1 MERPAVGVLT
11 VDHEGVGGTVETEA
25 GDFLL
30 VYASV
35 TADVQDNEEVVAAE
49 LQAAIVGLRARPGLV
64 ALAAD
69 PLLMIFCEEAVR
81 SAAAGLLLL
90 PSPLLLAPLVVRTL
104 EPSQQLLVLI
114 DVSGIDDLEEMTPR
128 LLNHGMG
135 LHGADSERVI
145 VEAVQ
150 GCCIIGSDP
159 KLVAHSVLER
169 VAQVG
174 AAGGAAVVVVVVAMT
189 AVSRARRNAWLRAT
203 ALTTCCLPPPLPAQV
218 QQEARIGAI
227 MIDSPQLIPH
237 AAALRR
243 AADVPVFESLSAL
256 HCCSA
261 ARRVSLLP
269 TAAARLT
276 LTLTLTLI
284 LALT

>member
-1 MERPAVGVLT
+1 MRPVIGVLT

-35 TADVQDNEEVVAAE
+35 TADVQENEKAVAAE
-49 LQAAIVGLRARPGLV
+49 VQAAIVGLRARPGLV
-64 ALAAD
+64 ALASD

-81 SAAAGLLLL
+81 AAAAGLLLL
-90 PSPLLLAPLVVRTL
+90 PSPLLLTPLVLRTL

-128 LLNHGMG
+128 LLQNGMG

-159 KLVAHSVLER
+159 KLVGHSVLER
-169 VAQVG
+169 VAQVRLVL
-174 AAGGAAVVVVVVAMT
+174 VVT
-189 AVSRARRNAWLRAT
+189 AT
-203 ALTTCCLPPPLPAQV
+203 ALR
-218 QQEARIGAI
+218 AR
-227 MIDSPQLIPH
+227 
-237 AAALRR
+237 
-243 AADVPVFESLSAL
+243 
-256 HCCSA
+256 
-261 ARRVSLLP
+261 
-269 TAAARLT
+269 
-276 LTLTLTLI
+276 
-284 LALT
+284 

>member
-1 MERPAVGVLT
+1 MRPAVGVLT

-35 TADVQDNEEVVAAE
+35 TADVQDNEGGVAAE

-69 PLLMIFCEEAVR
+69 PLLMIFCEDAVR

-114 DVSGIDDLEEMTPR
+114 DVSGIDDLEETTPR

-189 AVSRARRNAWLRAT
+189 AVSRARRNAWLHTT
-203 ALTTCCLPPPLPAQV
+203 ARRPA
-218 QQEARIGAI
+218 ACHRRC
-227 MIDSPQLIPH
+227 
-237 AAALRR
+237 LRR
-243 AADVPVFESLSAL
+243 CSRRRASAR
-256 HCCSA
+256 S
-261 ARRVSLLP
+261 
-269 TAAARLT
+269 
-276 LTLTLTLI
+276 
-284 LALT
+284 

>member
-64 ALAAD
+64 ALTAD

-159 KLVAHSVLER
+159 KLVGHSVLER

-189 AVSRARRNAWLRAT
+189 AVSRARRNAWLHTT
-203 ALTTCCLPPPLPAQV
+203 ARRPA
-218 QQEARIGAI
+218 ACHRRC
-227 MIDSPQLIPH
+227 
-237 AAALRR
+237 LRR
-243 AADVPVFESLSAL
+243 CSRRRASAR
-256 HCCSA
+256 S
-261 ARRVSLLP
+261 
-269 TAAARLT
+269 
-276 LTLTLTLI
+276 
-284 LALT
+284 

>member
-90 PSPLLLAPLVVRTL
+90 PSPLLLAPLVLRTL

-159 KLVAHSVLER
+159 KLVGLSVLER

-174 AAGGAAVVVVVVAMT
+174 AAGGATVVVVVVVIVAMT
-189 AVSRARRNAWLRAT
+189 PVSRAGRNAWLHTT
-203 ALTTCCLPPPLPAQV
+203 APTTCCLPPLRV
-218 QQEARIGAI
+218 RVRVRVWVRVRVRVRRC
-227 MIDSPQLIPH
+227 
-237 AAALRR
+237 LRR
-243 AADVPVFESLSAL
+243 CSRRRASAR
-256 HCCSA
+256 S
-261 ARRVSLLP
+261 
-269 TAAARLT
+269 
-276 LTLTLTLI
+276 
-284 LALT
+284 